1 MIGTR
6 NVKERPRDDTCHY
19 ERGRPGAEAVLNS
32 HTPFQ
37 PGSDTP
43 AGFDTSRGHHDVV
56 TLPLWRMSFSSSLR
70 RALITTS
77 PLTPPPPPRLPHPPS
92 SAPANELPA
101 PLPRALAAHP

>member
-56 TLPLWRMSFSSSLR
+56 TLPLWRVFFSASPPRACMSP
-70 RALITTS
+70 S
-77 PLTPPPPPRLPHPPS
+77 PPTPPPPPRVAPPPPPS
-92 SAPANELPA
+92 RGGQPRPPVPPA
-101 PLPRALAAHP
+101 